1 MKERES
7 YRKGFK
13 EGLNASNARLL
24 DAGRHTL
31 GFISPMTLNKEDCEK
46 LNKAMKLLSE
56 IQKSLPRYIKSAG
69 DES

>member
-1 MKERES
+1 MKEQEA

-13 EGLNASNARLL
+13 EGLNVSNARLL

-31 GFISPMTLNKEDCEK
+31 GFISPMALNKEDCEK
-46 LNKAMKLLSE
+46 FNQAMKSLSE